1 MFTKAF
7 WIDASERALKTFA
20 QFFVVLGGAQALN
33 AFTLDWQTNLGL
45 AIGGLITS
53 YATSIVSA
61 GLTHDGS
68 PSLVSEKIL
77 SEEQS

>member
-20 QFFVVLGGAQALN
+20 QFFLVIGGAQAFN
-33 AFTLDWQTNLGL
+33 AFDLDWTTTLGL

-53 YATSIVSA
+53 YATSIVSL
-61 GLTHDGS
+61 GLTHDGT

-77 SEEQS
+77 SEEKS